1 MINPF
6 DMLKNMDAIKAKAE
20 EFKQKASHMR
30 ATGYSMGNMIE
41 VVVTGDLKVESI
53 KIDPSM
59 LKDENKEMLEVL
71 IASATNNA
79 FESVKSR
86 MAQELGVNL

>member
-1 MINPF
+1 MINPLE
-6 DMLKNMDAIKAKAE
+6 MLKNMDAIKAKAE
-20 EFKQKASHMR
+20 EFKQKAAHLR

-41 VVVTGDLKVESI
+41 VVVTGEMKIESI

-79 FESVKSR
+79 FENIKSR